1 MEDATKLLTVYAGWL
16 DVHVEQKGAGLEG
29 WLEDDKVA
37 KPQQGG
43 KESSATPSLESVICH
58 TSAILDSHLP
68 LFLSYKHSFTP
79 LERVQESLYPLIA
92 LQESYRKLRAP
103 VEAILTLSKREARK
117 REERENKKAA
127 MSGNR
132 ANDPD
137 TAWIQKKNNAA
148 AVAQGKK
155 PTVKSK
161 PQAEQSATL
170 PEEVVGK
177 WRVED
182 LAF

>member
-1 MEDATKLLTVYAGWL
+1 
-16 DVHVEQKGAGLEG
+16 
-29 WLEDDKVA
+29 
-37 KPQQGG
+37 
-43 KESSATPSLESVICH
+43 
-58 TSAILDSHLP
+58 
-68 LFLSYKHSFTP
+68 
-79 LERVQESLYPLIA
+79 
-92 LQESYRKLRAP
+92 
-103 VEAILTLSKREARK
+103 
-117 REERENKKAA
+117 